1 MTPSK
6 DGTSIADTTQSSP
19 FSWVRHLKYE
29 HMIAGVSGGV
39 TSTVVLH
46 PLDLLKVR
54 YAANDGTVAAR
65 PVYKGLRSALKTIV
79 KEEGFRG
86 LYRGVTPNCFGA
98 GASWGFYFLL

>member
-1 MTPSK
+1 MS
-6 DGTSIADTTQSSP
+6 TSNGSTSNCSQNSSP

-29 HMIAGVSGGV
+29 HMVAGVSGGV
-39 TSTVVLH
+39 TSTIVLH

-65 PVYKGLRSALKTIV
+65 PVYKGLRQAVSMIL

-86 LYRGVTPNCFGA
+86 LYRGVTPNCVGA